1 MSDFLESLKPF
12 VELMEDFHGVDIF
25 GFKQGFESMSKENGS
40 VVLNKMSSELSKEN
54 KLLHK
59 VHTDRFLEKSFLK

>member
-1 MSDFLESLKPF
+1 
-12 VELMEDFHGVDIF
+12 MEDFHGVDIF